1 MAKQN
6 QLVIDLGNVNLTD
19 KELKA
24 LQKAIHKT
32 VTKKIQKA
40 SVTTT
45 QATNTTPPAAV
56 ANNLTDTGKTAE
68 LEIAFSDV
76 KPGLSGLTAILND
89 GAPQSV
95 NQSGTI
101 RFTGVK
107 KNDMIDI
114 DGFGAGSK
122 TITISGVTASPMQM
136 NFAPGQHISGSFLIL
151 G

>member
-1 MAKQN
+1 MAVQN
-6 QLVIDLGNVNLTD
+6 QLVIDLGNVNLSD

-40 SVTTT
+40 NTVTAKAGVSP
-45 QATNTTPPAAV
+45 QPAA
-56 ANNLTDTGKTAE
+56 AAITDPGKTAD
-68 LEIAFSDV
+68 LEITFSDV
-76 KPGLSGLTAILND
+76 EPGLSGLTAILND
-89 GAPQSV
+89 GPPQSV
-95 NQSGTI
+95 DQSGTI

-122 TITISGVTASPMQM
+122 TVTISGVMASPMQM
-136 NFAPGQHISGSFLIL
+136 NFGPGLHISGSFLIL
-151 G
+151 S

>member
-6 QLVIDLGNVNLTD
+6 QLVIDLGNVSLTD

-40 SVTTT
+40 NS
-45 QATNTTPPAAV
+45 AAPAAIAAPV
-56 ANNLTDTGKTAE
+56 TAAATAITDTGKTAE
-68 LEIAFSDV
+68 LEISFSDV
-76 KPGLSGLTAILND
+76 EPGLSGLTATLNN
-89 GAPQSV
+89 GIPQSV

-101 RFTGVK
+101 KFTGVK

-122 TITISGVTASPMQM
+122 TVTISGVMASPMQM
-136 NFAPGQHISGSFLIL
+136 NFVPGQHISGSFLIL

>member
-1 MAKQN
+1 MAEQN
-6 QLVIDLGNVNLTD
+6 QLVIDLGNLSLTD

-32 VTKKIQKA
+32 VSKKVQKSNTA
-40 SVTTT
+40 SPAGI
-45 QATNTTPPAAV
+45 ATPQPSVVSAL
-56 ANNLTDTGKTAE
+56 ANTGKTAE
-68 LEIAFSDV
+68 LEITFSDV
-76 KPGLSGLTAILND
+76 EPGLSGLTAVLNN
-89 GAPQSV
+89 GTTQSV

-101 RFTGVK
+101 KFTGVK

-122 TITISGVTASPMQM
+122 TITISGVMASPMQM
-136 NFAPGQHISGSFLIL
+136 NFAAGQHISGAFLIL